1 MLFRLPHRN
10 ENSSIGHVKSYIS
23 SHKES
28 FVRIF
33 NVMRLSNLLQKRKLN
48 MAMIEP
54 YIKRERERERGTR
67 FINLCSLKFDIATFL
82 FSINWFLLLS
92 LQLIWRYIKICLY
105 LVGILGQIKH

>member
-54 YIKRERERERGTR
+54 YIKREREREGHALSTYVAL
-67 FINLCSLKFDIATFL
+67 NLT
-82 FSINWFLLLS
+82 LLLS
-92 LQLIWRYIKICLY
+92 SFLSTGFYC
-105 LVGILGQIKH
+105 